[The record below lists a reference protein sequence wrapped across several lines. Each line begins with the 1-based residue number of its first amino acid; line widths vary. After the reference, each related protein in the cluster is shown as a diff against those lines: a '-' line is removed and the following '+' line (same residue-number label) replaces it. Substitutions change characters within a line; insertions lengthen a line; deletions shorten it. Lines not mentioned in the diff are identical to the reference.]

1 MPDGYFDYES
11 YYYPYTAPDFL
22 LGQSADEI
30 HKRMLD
36 ALPAGIDK
44 SEGNIPW
51 DFTRPS
57 ALEKA
62 EFVEF
67 SLNETIKLIFPQW
80 AYGEWLDLHGEMVN
94 TIRRAAN
101 RATGV
106 LNVTGARG
114 TVLPAGFQFATPSTL
129 TPSVIFET
137 LESVT
142 LDGVPDKRG
151 QVTVSIDIQAVEGG
165 LIGNVPEDTVKLMVS
180 PLRGIS
186 YCTNPEPMTGG
197 AEAEPDEEYVIR
209 ILDAMRLGSS
219 MTGCVD
225 DYIRWGR
232 QVPGVGQVIV
242 DPEWDDPALPE
253 KFHYT
258 DALGYRRCAGAVRLI
273 IIDSN
278 GLPANR
284 QIIDA
289 VYLHIMGTG
298 DEDVKRLA
306 PIGAHVTVIAPEG
319 LTVDIAA
326 NVLLEDDADIETVTA
341 LFRKN
346 LRAYWLLVGREA
358 SMSSRTRTGYVRWVQ
373 VGAVL
378 AKTKGVKDYT
388 ELTINGGSENIP
400 VTQVQYPVTGEVDLR
415 VQARP

>member
-1 MPDGYFDYES
+1 MPDGFYSYDS
-11 YYYPYTAPDFL
+11 YYYPYTSPEFL
-22 LGQSADEI
+22 QGQSADEI
-30 HKRMLD
+30 HRRMLD
-36 ALPAGIDK
+36 ALPIGIDK

-67 SLNETIKLIFPQW
+67 ALNETIKLIFPQW
-80 AYGEWLDLHGEMVN
+80 AYGKWLDLHGEKVN

-106 LNVTGARG
+106 LNVTGTPG
-114 TVLPAGFQFATPSTL
+114 TVIPSGFQFATPATL
-129 TPSVIFET
+129 TASVIFEA

-142 LDGVPDKRG
+142 LDGEPDSRR
-151 QVTVSIDIQAVEGG
+151 QVTTAINIRAIEGG
-165 LIGNVPEDTVKLMVS
+165 VIGNVAEDTIKLMVN
-180 PLRGIS
+180 PLSGIA

-197 AEAEPDEEYVIR
+197 AEAEADEDYIIR
-209 ILDAMRLGSS
+209 ILDAMRIGSS
-219 MTGCVD
+219 MTGCVA

-232 QVPGVGQVIV
+232 EVPGAGQVIV
-242 DPEWDDPALPE
+242 DPEWDDPSLPE
-253 KFHYT
+253 QFHYM
-258 DALGYRRCAGAVRLI
+258 DALGFRRCAGAVRLI

-278 GLPANR
+278 GLPANQ

-289 VYLHIMGTG
+289 VYLHIAGTG
-298 DEDVKRLA
+298 DDDVKRLA

-319 LTVDIAA
+319 LTVDISAA
-326 NVLLEDDADIETVTA
+326 VLLEDGADIETVTQQ
-341 LFRKN
+341 FRKN
-346 LRAYWLLVGREA
+346 LRGYWLQVGQEA
-358 SMSSRTRTGYVRWVQ
+358 SLSSRTRTGYVRWVQ

-388 ELTINGGSENIP
+388 GLTINGGTENIP
-400 VTQVQYPVTGEVDLR
+400 VTQVQYPVTGEVDLS
-415 VQARP
+415 VQT

>member
-1 MPDGYFDYES
+1 MPDNFYDS
-11 YYYPYTAPDFL
+11 YHYPYTPPEFL
-22 LGQSADEI
+22 RGQSADEI
-30 HKRMLD
+30 HRRMLD
-36 ALPAGIDK
+36 ALPLGIDK

-80 AYGEWLDLHGEMVN
+80 AYGKWLDLHGEMVN
-94 TIRRAAN
+94 TIRRASN

-106 LNVTGARG
+106 LTVTGTRG
-114 TVLPAGFQFATPSTL
+114 TVIPAGFQFATPAVL
-129 TPSVIFET
+129 TSSVIFET
-137 LESVT
+137 LESAT
-142 LDGVPDKRG
+142 LDGTPDSRG
-151 QVTVSIDIQAVEGG
+151 QVTAAINVQAIEGG
-165 LIGNVPEDTVKLMVS
+165 LIGNVAEDTIKLMVN
-180 PLRGIS
+180 PLSGIA
-186 YCTNPEPMTGG
+186 YCTNLDPMTGG
-197 AEAEPDEEYVIR
+197 AEAEPDEEYLIR

-219 MTGCVD
+219 MTGCVA

-232 QVPGVGQVIV
+232 EVPGVGQVIV
-242 DPEWDDPALPE
+242 DPEWDDPSLPE
-253 KFHYT
+253 KFHYL

-278 GLPANR
+278 GLPANQ

-298 DEDVKRLA
+298 DDDINRLA

-319 LTVDIAA
+319 MTVDISAT
-326 NVLLEDDADIETVTA
+326 VLLEDDADIETVTA
-341 LFRKN
+341 QFRKN
-346 LRAYWLLVGREA
+346 LRGYWLMVGQEA
-358 SMSSRTRTGYVRWVQ
+358 RLSSRTRTGYVRWVQ

-378 AKTKGVKDYT
+378 AKTKGVKDYKD
-388 ELTINGGSENIP
+388 LTINGDSKNIP
-400 VTQVQYPVTGEVDLR
+400 ITQVQYPVTGEVALN

>member
-1 MPDGYFDYES
+1 MPDGYFDYGS

-22 LGQSADEI
+22 RGQSADEI
-30 HKRMLD
+30 HSRMLD

-44 SEGNIPW
+44 SEGNLPW

-62 EFVEF
+62 EFVE
-67 SLNETIKLIFPQW
+67 SALNETIKLIFPQW

-94 TIRRAAN
+94 TTRRAAN

-106 LNVTGARG
+106 LDVTGACG
-114 TVLPAGFQFATPSTL
+114 TVIPSGFQFATPSTI
-129 TPSVIFET
+129 TPSVIFEA
-137 LESVT
+137 LISVT
-142 LDGVPDKRG
+142 LDGIPDQQG
-151 QVTVSIDIQAVEGG
+151 QVTVSINVQAVEGG
-165 LIGNVPEDTVKLMVS
+165 VIGNVPEDTVKLMVS

-186 YCTNPEPMTGG
+186 YCTNPEPTTGG
-197 AEAEPDEEYVIR
+197 AEAEPDEDYVIR

-219 MTGCVD
+219 MTGCVA

-242 DPEWDDPALPE
+242 DPEWDDPTLPDN
-253 KFHYT
+253 FHYT

-278 GLPANR
+278 GLPANQ

-289 VYLHIMGTG
+289 VYQHIMGTG
-298 DEDVKRLA
+298 DEDVERLA

-319 LTVDIAA
+319 LAVDISAD
-326 NVLLEDDADIETVTA
+326 VLLEEGTDIETVTA

-358 SMSSRTRTGYVRWVQ
+358 SLSSRTRTGYVRWVQ

-378 AKTKGVKDYT
+378 AKTTGVKDYT
-388 ELTINGGSENIP
+388 GLTVNGGPENIP

-415 VQARP
+415 VQTRP